1 MQVQESSRQ
10 PLCPT
15 CCKPVS
21 EDFGLSPDYDLCKS
35 LGEGEEAEEDSE
47 HPPTTWEQKSPT
59 KRATLQEHEPSQ
71 ALTLNRSSSQSQS
84 RRLIYDLPLP
94 EETGS
99 WIPVSIPPKGY
110 KDSQLT
116 SARSEIPGGGGPWY
130 PERVQYEEAREA
142 RPEVN
147 LWNVLN
153 GFINIIAGKSITQMI
168 SEDTSTQTWPELAQ
182 RYSARSG
189 LVMLPTLFLKLLV
202 SISAYSARR
211 NVCFL
216 K

>member
-21 EDFGLSPDYDLCKS
+21 EDFGRSPDYDLCKS

-59 KRATLQEHEPSQ
+59 KRASLQDHEPSQ
-71 ALTLNRSSSQSQS
+71 ALTLNKSSSQSQS

-202 SISAYSARR
+202 SVSAYLARR